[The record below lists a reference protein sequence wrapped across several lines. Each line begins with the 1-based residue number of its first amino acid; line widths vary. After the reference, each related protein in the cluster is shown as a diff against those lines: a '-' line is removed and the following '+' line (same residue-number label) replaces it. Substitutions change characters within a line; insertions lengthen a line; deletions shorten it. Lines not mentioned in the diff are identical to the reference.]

1 MAVEASAQANTY
13 TKNNLEVWYYESLL
27 YMPTN
32 VLGALSNQEKPIF
45 TQTNFKWDVNDPNR
59 LRKYGN
65 FTCRFKSLD
74 GKRVEYTK
82 ARMEI
87 YPLGSEEGQQPTHIR
102 CNNPKWKGG

>member
-45 TQTNFKWDVNDPNR
+45 T
-59 LRKYGN
+59 
-65 FTCRFKSLD
+65 
-74 GKRVEYTK
+74 
-82 ARMEI
+82 
-87 YPLGSEEGQQPTHIR
+87 
-102 CNNPKWKGG
+102 